1 MCSWAAVVTHRSSVR
16 RGAGDR
22 HPNVQLHSAGPH
34 TDSQVNSFHTEP
46 QVLDCL
52 LNGHIDATGSPQTL
66 QLKYNN
72 RPPFQVP
79 KTFCIDINRLQTLLL
94 QYGQKRHKKF
104 NKNLSML
111 YMLC

>member
-1 MCSWAAVVTHRSSVR
+1 MCSWAAVVASRSSVR
-16 RGAGDR
+16 RSAGDR

-34 TDSQVNSFHTEP
+34 TNSQVISFHREP

-52 LNGHIDATGSPQTL
+52 SNGYIGATGSPQTH

-72 RPPFQVP
+72 RPPFYVP

-94 QYGQKRHKKF
+94 QYGQKRQKKF

-111 YMLC
+111 HMLC